1 MKILPKLALTL
12 VALAS
17 GAAGAATVYSGQAD
31 QERRDRNREE
41 ALAAYHASPGYS
53 DERTTDRDGRTV
65 REKTHHVAQETRW
78 KTHKTAQ
85 TVRGFTH
92 RQADKVR
99 DFTDRENA
107 RHGVS
112 SSKND
117 VGESAAKN

>member
-1 MKILPKLALTL
+1 MNILPKLALTL

-17 GAAGAATVYSGQAD
+17 GAAGAATVYSSQAD

-41 ALAAYHASPGYS
+41 ALAAYHASPGS
-53 DERTTDRDGRTV
+53 MDERTTDSDHRTL
-65 REKTHHVAQETRW
+65 REKTHHAAQETRA

-92 RQADKVR
+92 RQAEKVR

-107 RHGVS
+107 KYGAS
-112 SSKND
+112 EKNTA
-117 VGESAAKN
+117 GENAKN